1 MTPTEAIDA
10 MEGLGH
16 DFFVFRDRNSNTIQ
30 VSTHSLGNLCSA
42 SFYVSRIV
50 GRIALGRAAAAADAA
65 EGYAGQGAVTQQL
78 REVSASSLPSSSKK
92 SLRPNNMMLLCRAC

>member
-30 VSTHSLGNLCSA
+30 VGKH
-42 SFYVSRIV
+42 
-50 GRIALGRAAAAADAA
+50 
-65 EGYAGQGAVTQQL
+65 
-78 REVSASSLPSSSKK
+78 LPLPVHIHLHHRS
-92 SLRPNNMMLLCRAC
+92 

>member
-30 VSTHSLGNLCSA
+30 VSCQATH
-42 SFYVSRIV
+42 
-50 GRIALGRAAAAADAA
+50 
-65 EGYAGQGAVTQQL
+65 
-78 REVSASSLPSSSKK
+78 
-92 SLRPNNMMLLCRAC
+92 

>member
-30 VSTHSLGNLCSA
+30 VRSKAAGWLVRLLLTLK
-42 SFYVSRIV
+42 
-50 GRIALGRAAAAADAA
+50 ALR
-65 EGYAGQGAVTQQL
+65 VL
-78 REVSASSLPSSSKK
+78 
-92 SLRPNNMMLLCRAC
+92 